1 MDQRSF
7 QYVFSCGTKIH
18 RRDSAQASQQPCC
31 EASKKVES
39 KSGCWTCRTSTL
51 KWNMSLERF
60 ILDLLSDTSYLSS
73 ETKTSRK
80 LKATIVTE
88 DTVVLDTIKEET
100 QGDEILQKLRR
111 TFKTGNWERAKK
123 DVDLV
128 PFYLLKDELYDP
140 PRMLFRMERVV
151 QPTSLQQK
159 IIKTAH
165 NQ

>member
-1 MDQRSF
+1 MQDVDFEMKYES
-7 QYVFSCGTKIH
+7 GEIH
-18 RRDSAQASQQPCC
+18 I
-31 EASKKVES
+31 
-39 KSGCWTCRTSTL
+39 
-51 KWNMSLERF
+51 RF
-60 ILDLLSDTSYLSS
+60 IVRHLLPIIGNKDI
-73 ETKTSRK
+73 EKV